1 MTPSPASAALSD
13 VDLASLLVSRVCH
26 DLVSPVGA
34 FSTGLDLLAEE
45 EEAEM
50 REEALRLLSKSA
62 EAAAAKLQYARLAFG
77 AAGSAGSEID
87 LTAAGQL
94 MEGALKGSKA
104 QLVWQAE
111 AITIPKDQAKLLL
124 NLAGVAAEA
133 LIRGGTLTVTTET
146 AGSLRRLM
154 AVAEGTSARLRAEL
168 SAALT
173 GLAPED
179 GFDGRSAQAL
189 FTHRL
194 ARQAGADIAIS
205 GGPDRVELTASVI
218 L

>member
-1 MTPSPASAALSD
+1 MTALPAQPLSD

-50 REEALRLLSKSA
+50 RDEALRLLSKSA

-111 AITIPKDQAKLLL
+111 AITAPKDQAKLLL

-133 LIRGGTLTVTTET
+133 LIRGGTLTVSTTT
-146 AGSLRRLM
+146 ADGTRRLA
-154 AVAEGTSARLRAEL
+154 AVAEGPSARLRSEL
-168 SAALT
+168 GAALQ
-173 GLAPED
+173 GQAPEE

-194 ARQAGADIAIS
+194 AAQTGTHITVAA
-205 GGPDRVELTASVI
+205 GPDRVELAAVVI